1 MIIINN
7 IYIYAYT
14 YIYIIIKMKTV
25 RTIDKLTKEEEL
37 QR

>member
-7 IYIYAYT
+7 IYIYI
-14 YIYIIIKMKTV
+14 YIIIIKMKTV

>member
-7 IYIYAYT
+7 IYIYVYT

>member
-7 IYIYAYT
+7 VYIYAYT

>member
-7 IYIYAYT
+7 IYIY
-14 YIYIIIKMKTV
+14 IIIIKMKTV